1 VNETFARDGIVF
13 PIRVLTDGEVERYRA
28 DVERT
33 MSDCGSDRRLD
44 QLHLFFRWAYELATH
59 RGVVDSVRE
68 VLGDDVLVWGSLV
81 LSKPP
86 HDESFVAWH
95 QDGHYAE
102 FLGDAPA
109 LSAWIALT
117 ESAIAS
123 GCMRV
128 VPGSQRVKLEHA
140 VTAEPL
146 NMLSHG
152 QEIAAEVDEAD
163 AVDVVLRPGEMSLHH
178 VNIVHGSNANH
189 AAAPRTGFIVR
200 YTTPAILRSRAP
212 LVVAHGRRDATHVP
226 LASVP
231 PPPDFDHS
239 VAAYRAR

>member
-13 PIRVLTDGEVERYRA
+13 PLRVLSDAEVERYGA
-28 DVERT
+28 DILRT
-33 MSDCGSDRRLD
+33 MAECGNDRRLD
-44 QLHLFFRWAYELATH
+44 QLHLFFRWARELATH
-59 RGVVDSVRE
+59 PHIVDNVRKI
-68 VLGDDVLVWGSLV
+68 LGDDVLAWGSLM

-86 HDESFVAWH
+86 RDESFVAWH

-117 ESAIAS
+117 PSTVSS

-128 VPGSQRVKLEHA
+128 VPGSHKVKLAHA
-140 VTAEPL
+140 VTAAPL

-152 QEIAAEVDEAD
+152 QEIAAEVDEEE
-163 AVDVVLRPGEMSLHH
+163 AVDVVLRAGEMSLHH
-178 VNIVHGSNANH
+178 VDIIHGSNANRSS
-189 AAAPRTGFIVR
+189 AARTGFIVR

-212 LVVAHGRRDATHVP
+212 LLVAHGRDDASHVP
-226 LASVP
+226 LVSMP
-231 PPPDFDHS
+231 PLADFESS